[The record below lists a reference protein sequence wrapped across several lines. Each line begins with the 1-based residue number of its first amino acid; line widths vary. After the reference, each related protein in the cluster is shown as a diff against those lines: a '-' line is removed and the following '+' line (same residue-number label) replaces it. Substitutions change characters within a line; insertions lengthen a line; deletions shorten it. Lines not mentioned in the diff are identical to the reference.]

1 MHMLSSPK
9 QRCCAY
15 ALAIQRWQYSAGNTA
30 LAIHRWQYSA
40 GNTTLPRN
48 CPATAP
54 ATYTYQSV
62 SIRINPVSMTA
73 RNTFAKQRGPKNNKN
88 HSPACLHVCWQR
100 LKNAKKHQKT
110 TWAAKTNL
118 KKLEE
123 DMFCSDA
130 KTP

>member
-15 ALAIQRWQYSAGNTA
+15 ALAIQRWQHSARNTA
-30 LAIHRWQYSA
+30 LATQ
-40 GNTTLPRN
+40 P

-54 ATYTYQSV
+54 QP
-62 SIRINPVSMTA
+62 IRINPGSMTA
-73 RNTFAKQRGPKNNKN
+73 MNTFAKQRGPKNNKN

-100 LKNAKKHQKT
+100 LKNTKKHQKT